1 MEVRYGCAR
10 TPVPSCNCPYVSS
23 LFRLDRVLSEDNRDW
38 VTGVVVSLCRMR
50 SWRLNSIRRMQV
62 TTINIVGDTSVVP
75 QASQLTALGLNLC
88 EINRGPSHHIGGDLW
103 SSCRCTPWTTG
114 IGQIVILMRKV
125 PRDETSVDDH
135 YDCGWSRVVMVDVYS
150 VVGVSDT
157 PTTVRTCL
165 PALAYMRFWYAAVC
179 SRYTPDSGGDCVIV
193 TYILCLSVS
202 VCILCTR

>member
-1 MEVRYGCAR
+1 MCHRYSDLIVCCLKITETEWQVWWSHYAECEAEDWTASDVCKLR
-10 TPVPSCNCPYVSS
+10 
-23 LFRLDRVLSEDNRDW
+23 RLTV
-38 VTGVVVSLCRMR
+38 
-50 SWRLNSIRRMQV
+50 
-62 TTINIVGDTSVVP
+62 IVGDTSVVP

-165 PALAYMRFWYAAVC
+165 PALAYMRIWYAAVC
-179 SRYTPDSGGDCVIV
+179 SSYTPDSGRDCVIV
-193 TYILCLSVS
+193 TYIVCLSV
-202 VCILCTR
+202 CRLCTR